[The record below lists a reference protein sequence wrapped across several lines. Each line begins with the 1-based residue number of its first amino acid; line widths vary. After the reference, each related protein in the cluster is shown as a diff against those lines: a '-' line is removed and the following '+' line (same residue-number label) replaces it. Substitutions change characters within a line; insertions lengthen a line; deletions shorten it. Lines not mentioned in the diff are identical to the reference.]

1 MATPV
6 PVVQYN
12 VTLRGE
18 HLADCHFY
26 EFVWNT
32 KMMVRIT
39 PNKNGT
45 TGYATI
51 LASTDPANQP
61 GKVVRIH
68 YCLWNP
74 CTAESKSKSK
84 HGHYGEPM
92 HLQLRERDTEFPA
105 VAVVPGSMMPLPA
118 TAVPPAV
125 AEPAV
130 AEPAVAE
137 TSTPPPGELTH
148 PTEMAP
154 TEALPAEPA
163 AAPPAA
169 EKPPEGQTAATEE
182 APPAMDLTVEV
193 LEDQVKAPDCPK
205 KAALHCMHPPVPAS
219 PIDDPQQGGASAT
232 AVAVTAVV
240 PPSVAAKHRIESKLL
255 ALAREI
261 RTPMAYVGYSAFL
274 LMGLLKK
281 GRPCV
286 WEGTSFIDLLQVFAP
301 WALETCTMQFPMT
314 AIACTLIAQSG
325 GAVELAPI
333 CAKYA
338 LAKTSHYVAG
348 IQILECEILEETCSF
363 EALYASIGVACVA
376 SVVDGDC
383 GLDVMTMM
391 LGIAASFSARK
402 DLRIEISDY
411 LINRIGEPWLHDL
424 MVACQELRQED
435 VVLYRSGD
443 PAASTDETD
452 IATPTAVADPAAS
465 TDETIETPVDEETFA
480 AMRWAS
486 KLQDDESVLNVIR
499 ALPQHIVNEQV
510 VFYRQRGEAIRTEQ
524 TAVAVPEKR
533 ISLCPNSKL
542 ATKQLV
548 SRRFHTYCQ
557 RNAVSVDGKLP
568 YGAMKTFIR
577 DHIAWKAYQKKEV
590 CGKAIRG
597 WYNSWRKSA
606 ANVLAAE
613 RDHPGPKGVIRSMLG
628 SRAPK
633 PEHQR
638 KRTQGGGRHYAA
650 HSVRRA
656 LYEWWSGF
664 RYAIDWTQIITESR
678 SRGKK
683 HLARFPREVVK
694 LKARQLF
701 QDHSYACLLNG
712 APVVICTVDSHW
724 CRRWEEEHGLSMRVA
739 NRKYAVPRPVVK
751 QRLEILWVV
760 LFRLRLFIS
769 LVFGYDPLILN
780 FDQSPFHHNE
790 TGSQNKPTLAVRA
803 GTVPI
808 VEGNNAVKSRWTGNF
823 TTASRF
829 DEHAKP
835 AQIPAVE
842 CMFKFERDGAV
853 NTRLQNYLRSRGF
866 PSWFTVSVAPRGS
879 YCECDIIAFLE
890 KHLEPWREGRDW
902 RILLCDDFSAHKTIN
917 IWNICW
923 SRGYIRLVH
932 GGGATPFSQTP
943 DTDLNQHVRKDFG
956 EKETWLLLEKMRC
969 GQVVPALTPEE
980 AMELMFEVMS
990 NTALHK
996 AASAGFKKVGQS
1008 IDLHGGEDESVCRE
1022 AGVFWNEETTD
1033 KYPNMRA
1040 KINVELA
1047 AVAGEVASGGLR
1059 WCQGDVLRLIT
1070 PYPTNKKVDQILEAL
1085 AEDFYHDD
1093 VHALINGDDATAVA
1107 DSDEDASDSSTDGG
1121 DEPVEPVG
1129 PDAIICHEQA
1139 EPSAEQVDEIQKV
1152 KSTID
1157 ALQAT
1162 IEILQKIGQV
1172 SVVQSAQL
1180 QLDKERRKMRKLSQE
1195 SPAVAESFARLRQA
1209 EDQESLRAR
1218 RLANQHREQQ
1228 KSTAKAIGDQKAAVA
1243 ELRRTKRKIQDM
1255 ESVSASRHALK
1266 TFTLEALGEGSTNAG
1281 GAKGKKNRHEVL
1293 DRLSR
1298 IRAGLSAGQL
1308 NDWQWFKEAWDKEM
1322 VKLHGAGWAKLF
1334 AAWMQ
1339 KTLEDERSNAFS
1351 HFVYDETCRVF
1362 RNVAALHVPGS

>member
-1 MATPV
+1 M
-6 PVVQYN
+6 
-12 VTLRGE
+12 
-18 HLADCHFY
+18 
-26 EFVWNT
+26 
-32 KMMVRIT
+32 
-39 PNKNGT
+39 
-45 TGYATI
+45 
-51 LASTDPANQP
+51 
-61 GKVVRIH
+61 
-68 YCLWNP
+68 
-74 CTAESKSKSK
+74 
-84 HGHYGEPM
+84 
-92 HLQLRERDTEFPA
+92 
-105 VAVVPGSMMPLPA
+105 
-118 TAVPPAV
+118 
-125 AEPAV
+125 
-130 AEPAVAE
+130 
-137 TSTPPPGELTH
+137 
-148 PTEMAP
+148 
-154 TEALPAEPA
+154 
-163 AAPPAA
+163 
-169 EKPPEGQTAATEE
+169 
-182 APPAMDLTVEV
+182 
-193 LEDQVKAPDCPK
+193 
-205 KAALHCMHPPVPAS
+205 
-219 PIDDPQQGGASAT
+219 
-232 AVAVTAVV
+232 
-240 PPSVAAKHRIESKLL
+240 
-255 ALAREI
+255 
-261 RTPMAYVGYSAFL
+261 
-274 LMGLLKK
+274 
-281 GRPCV
+281 
-286 WEGTSFIDLLQVFAP
+286 
-301 WALETCTMQFPMT
+301 
-314 AIACTLIAQSG
+314 
-325 GAVELAPI
+325 
-333 CAKYA
+333 
-338 LAKTSHYVAG
+338 
-348 IQILECEILEETCSF
+348 
-363 EALYASIGVACVA
+363 
-376 SVVDGDC
+376 
-383 GLDVMTMM
+383 
-391 LGIAASFSARK
+391 
-402 DLRIEISDY
+402 
-411 LINRIGEPWLHDL
+411 
-424 MVACQELRQED
+424 
-435 VVLYRSGD
+435 
-443 PAASTDETD
+443 
-452 IATPTAVADPAAS
+452 
-465 TDETIETPVDEETFA
+465 
-480 AMRWAS
+480 
-486 KLQDDESVLNVIR
+486 
-499 ALPQHIVNEQV
+499 
-510 VFYRQRGEAIRTEQ
+510 
-524 TAVAVPEKR
+524 
-533 ISLCPNSKL
+533 
-542 ATKQLV
+542 
-548 SRRFHTYCQ
+548 
-557 RNAVSVDGKLP
+557 
-568 YGAMKTFIR
+568 
-577 DHIAWKAYQKKEV
+577 
-590 CGKAIRG
+590 
-597 WYNSWRKSA
+597 
-606 ANVLAAE
+606 
-613 RDHPGPKGVIRSMLG
+613 IRSLLG

-633 PEHQR
+633 PEHER
-638 KRTQGGGRHYAA
+638 KRTHGGGRHYAA

-656 LYEWWSGF
+656 LYEWWSGL
-664 RYAIDWTQIITESR
+664 RYAIDWKQIIAESR

-701 QDHSYACLLNG
+701 HDHSYACLLNG
-712 APVVICTVDSHW
+712 APVAISIVDSHW

-760 LFRLRLFIS
+760 LFRLRLFIF

-790 TGSQNKPTLAVRA
+790 SGSQNKPTLAVRA

-808 VEGNNAVKSRWTGNF
+808 VEGNAAVKSRWSGNF

-842 CMFKFERDGAV
+842 CMFKFERDGSV

-866 PSWFTVSVAPRGS
+866 PAWFTVSVAPKGS

-902 RILLCDDFSAHKTIN
+902 RILLCDDYSAHKTIN
-917 IWNICW
+917 IWNLCW

-956 EKETWLLLEKMRC
+956 EKEARLLLEKMRC

-996 AASAGFKKVGQS
+996 AASVGFKKVGQS

-1093 VHALINGDDATAVA
+1093 VHALTNGDDATAVA
-1107 DSDEDASDSSTDGG
+1107 DSDQGASDSSTDG
-1121 DEPVEPVG
+1121 D
-1129 PDAIICHEQA
+1129 DAMICHGADEAAQSSAVDTIEQA
-1139 EPSAEQVDEIQKV
+1139 ELSAEQADEIQKV

-1162 IEILQKIGQV
+1162 IETLQKIGQV

-1218 RLANQHREQQ
+1218 RLADQHREQQ
-1228 KSTAKAIGDQKAAVA
+1228 KSIAKAIGDKKAAVA
-1243 ELRRTKRKIQDM
+1243 ELKQTKRKNQDM

-1298 IRAGLSAGQL
+1298 IRAGLSAGQK

-1362 RNVAALHVPGS
+1362 QNVAALHVPGS